1 MRISSQCPGPEIDI
15 FTLRCQINYFLELH
29 RNKQG
34 ISNKSHDNLII
45 LFAVNIRLRLYV
57 YVKDNIL
64 THFPDVVSRCSH
76 MIILIGPTNVV
87 KTSTMQDWLGIND
100 STVNW
105 LLSTH
110 PKCFLFRFQSLSSA
124 LLMHPQPSLQ
134 ICSHNSVYGSRC

>member
-1 MRISSQCPGPEIDI
+1 MGFFLIWSTNVSVYFE
-15 FTLRCQINYFLELH
+15 FINIAALELLEP
-29 RNKQG
+29 RDWF
-34 ISNKSHDNLII
+34 ISLT
-45 LFAVNIRLRLYV
+45 VNIRLGLDMHI

-124 LLMHPQPSLQ
+124 LLMHPQPSWQ
-134 ICSHNSVYGSRC
+134 ICSHNSVYGRRC

>member
-1 MRISSQCPGPEIDI
+1 M
-15 FTLRCQINYFLELH
+15 FL
-29 RNKQG
+29 
-34 ISNKSHDNLII
+34 NLILYQI
-45 LFAVNIRLRLYV
+45 CVKLDQVTFFSFNIHDKKCNIIDESRDCFISLTVNIRLGLDMHI

-110 PKCFLFRFQSLSSA
+110 PKCFLFLFQSFSSA

-134 ICSHNSVYGSRC
+134 ICSHKSVYGRRW